1 MTLSTTLLACSL
13 WLASNDAF
21 APAIFTSESRVSSSL
36 HVSVVSDFLKTNKA
50 SSNPAALKD
59 VFERETPKS
68 VGMEDEGIVQ
78 KKTEGRRR
86 NHNKKRKHNFA
97 KKETFLKAEP
107 DLDFYTL
114 HSSAVSHLQKDM
126 PINDIT

>member
-1 MTLSTTLLACSL
+1 L
-13 WLASNDAF
+13 LASNDAF
-21 APAIFTSESRVSSSL
+21 APATFTSQSRVSSSL
-36 HVSVVSDFLKTNKA
+36 HVSVVSDFLLNVNKA
-50 SSNPAALKD
+50 SSDTAALKN

-68 VGMEDEGIVQ
+68 VGLVDKGIVE
-78 KKTEGRRR
+78 KKTTKTWRR

-97 KKETFLKAEP
+97 KQEAFLKEEP